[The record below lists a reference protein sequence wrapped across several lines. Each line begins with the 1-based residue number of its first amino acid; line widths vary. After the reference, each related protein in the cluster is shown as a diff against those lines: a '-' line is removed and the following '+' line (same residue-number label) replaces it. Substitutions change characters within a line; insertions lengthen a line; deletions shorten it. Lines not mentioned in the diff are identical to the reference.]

1 MHTFMIG
8 SVVISVCIKVS
19 KNVQFSV
26 KIDFRPNKLLR
37 ETVHFCLSKG
47 NN

>member
-1 MHTFMIG
+1 MIG

-26 KIDFRPNKLLR
+26 KIDFRSNKLLR